1 VQLVV
6 KEKDY
11 LHSRWADETTLR
23 QYLTPAVATQR
34 DGWVRTLQT
43 AQNALQEA
51 VDKKDQSA
59 IGQLLKE
66 HQAAKQ
72 SVWKG
77 LNDLYTQY
85 DPGQAMQLQ
94 PMILCVAMAC
104 TLELRHMC
112 SAAWA
117 AVKSQIA

>member
-1 VQLVV
+1 VRIVV

-11 LHSRWADETTLR
+11 LHSCWADETTLR
-23 QYLTPAVATQR
+23 QHLTPAVAAKR

-51 VDKKDQSA
+51 IDQKDQAAVS
-59 IGQLLKE
+59 QLLNE
-66 HQAAKQ
+66 QQAAKQ
-72 SVWKG
+72 SVWQG

-85 DPGQAMQLQ
+85 DPGQAMLLQ
-94 PMILCVAMAC
+94 VMILCVAMAC
-104 TLELRHMC
+104 TLKLRHMC

-117 AVKSQIA
+117 AVKCPNA